1 MKHITF
7 LACALLGIS
16 FASCCQNTK
25 ELKTMETQ
33 KKTLVV
39 YFSATGTTKAAAEKI
54 TKATNGD
61 IAEIE
66 PVEAYTDADLDWHN
80 DKSRSSVEMKDSKSR
95 PACKPIDVK
104 QYEVIYIGFPIW
116 WYEAPR
122 IINSFIESSNLDGKT
137 LVPFATSGGST
148 IAKSEQNLKK
158 AYPSLKWKEGKL
170 LNNVS
175 QKELEEWVRKSL

>member
-7 LACALLGIS
+7 LACALFGIS
-16 FASCCQNTK
+16 FAACSQNTK
-25 ELKTMETQ
+25 ELKTMGTQ

-39 YFSATGTTKAAAEKI
+39 YFSATGTTKAAAERI
-54 TKATNGD
+54 AELTKGD
-61 IAEIE
+61 IAAIE
-66 PVEAYTDADLDWHN
+66 PTSAYTDSDLDWHN
-80 DKSRSSVEMKDSKSR
+80 GKSRSSVEMKDTKSR
-95 PACKPIDVK
+95 PACKPVELK

-122 IINSFIESSNLDGKT
+122 IINTFIETHDLEGKT
-137 LVPFATSGGST
+137 LIPFATSGGST
-148 IAKSEQNLKK
+148 ITQSEQKLKK

-175 QKELEEWVRKSL
+175 QKELEEWLRESL